1 MHTSDSVGM
10 PVLPNGAEYPASHN
24 NNFSQAETVIE
35 HRRCEIEPPGYMF
48 SIGDF
53 GFDSMGF
60 MDLSQNVPST
70 GMDWIFCNSLP
81 DTSMPLLS
89 VAKKKDSIAGLRRG
103 VLSCINRPSGP

>member
-1 MHTSDSVGM
+1 M
-10 PVLPNGAEYPASHN
+10 PVLSNGAEYPASHN

-70 GMDWIFCNSLP
+70 GPQDP
-81 DTSMPLLS
+81 DP
-89 VAKKKDSIAGLRRG
+89 RG
-103 VLSCINRPSGP
+103 A